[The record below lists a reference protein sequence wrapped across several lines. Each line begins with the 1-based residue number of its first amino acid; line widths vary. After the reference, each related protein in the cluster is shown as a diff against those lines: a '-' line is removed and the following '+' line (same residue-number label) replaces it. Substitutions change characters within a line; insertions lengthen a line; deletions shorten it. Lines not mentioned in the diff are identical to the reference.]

1 MSEVFL
7 NLTRLDNRDEL
18 GGGDVS
24 QGSGTREGAET
35 FVVSVMM
42 MMMMMM
48 MSRVMSVRTVRVR
61 GVRMPMSGK

>member
-18 GGGDVS
+18 GGGDMS

-42 MMMMMM
+42 MMMM
-48 MSRVMSVRTVRVR
+48 SRVMSVRTVSER
-61 GVRMPMSGK
+61 GVRMSMSGK